1 MDPAFLKAIALG
13 IIEGLTEYLPVSST
27 GHLLLAEHFLGLGFG
42 DPVFDKTFAVLIQLG
57 SILALALVYFQ
68 RLFRVLL
75 DAPKSAEA
83 RNFILGILIAF
94 LPAALLGV
102 ILHGFIKGVLFNPMI
117 VCVTLIAG
125 GIILLIVDRLPQQ
138 KRHQNAMTFPLPMA
152 LKIGILQCAALIPG
166 VSRSGATIVGA
177 MLLGADKRSAAEF
190 SFFLAIPTMV
200 GAFAYDL
207 YKNFA
212 ILGAADFQLIG
223 IGFLASFVMGLLVIT
238 GLLTYVSK
246 HGFAVFAWWRIFLGS
261 AGLLGFL
268 VLG

>member
-1 MDPAFLKAIALG
+1 MDPTFLKAIILG

-42 DPVFDKTFAVLIQLG
+42 DPVFDKTFTVLIQLG
-57 SILALALVYFQ
+57 AIFALALVYFQ

-83 RNFILGILIAF
+83 RNFILGVLIAF
-94 LPAALLGV
+94 LPAAILGV
-102 ILHGFIKGVLFNPMI
+102 ILHGFIKGVLFNPLI
-117 VCVTLIAG
+117 VCVSLIAG
-125 GIILLIVDRLPQQ
+125 GIILLVVDEMPLQR
-138 KRHQNAMTFPLPMA
+138 RHQNAMAFPLPMA
-152 LKIGILQCAALIPG
+152 LKIGLIQCAAMIPG

-177 MLLGADKRSAAEF
+177 MLLGADKRAAAEF

-207 YKNFA
+207 YKNFGT
-212 ILGAADFQLIG
+212 LDVVDFQLIG
-223 IGFLASFVMGLLVIT
+223 AGFLASFVMGLLVIT

-246 HGFAVFAWWRIFLGS
+246 HGFAVFAWWRILVGS
-261 AGLLGFL
+261 AGLVGLL

>member
-1 MDPAFLKAIALG
+1 
-13 IIEGLTEYLPVSST
+13 
-27 GHLLLAEHFLGLGFG
+27 
-42 DPVFDKTFAVLIQLG
+42 
-57 SILALALVYFQ
+57 
-68 RLFRVLL
+68 
-75 DAPKSAEA
+75 
-83 RNFILGILIAF
+83 
-94 LPAALLGV
+94 
-102 ILHGFIKGVLFNPMI
+102 
-117 VCVTLIAG
+117 
-125 GIILLIVDRLPQQ
+125 
-138 KRHQNAMTFPLPMA
+138 
-152 LKIGILQCAALIPG
+152 
-166 VSRSGATIVGA
+166 

-212 ILGAADFQLIG
+212 TLSAADFQLIG